1 VCTGL
6 GRINRGFEQYIAGL
20 AQQLRQQ
27 SSPHFRLEVWT
38 GGKWTMESVPSRHI
52 ANLHRNH
59 PLLRHK
65 RNAFLWEQRSFFAG
79 MLPALLR
86 TQPAAIYLGEYQLYC
101 YLYKLRTALRLSYS
115 LVLYTGGQAIPG
127 LFDAGRDFIHHVTDA
142 YLPQCAHLPAHRQ
155 WLLPHFMHDDFV
167 YDDAVI
173 AAIQQQAEGRKI
185 VLSVGLLDKATKQMD
200 LLIAAVQQLK
210 EPVYLILLG
219 EASADT
225 ESLRQQVAAA
235 NLHHQVLMQQVPH
248 QQLGNWYKAAD
259 VFVLC
264 SLKESFG
271 LAMVEA
277 LYHGLPVICRPF
289 TESKFVLQNQAC
301 FTEMHAADALAAAI
315 AQQLSKGTTAAQ
327 KAERT
332 NFVLQRYSWQALGPQ
347 YQQMLETIAGN
358 STLISGPHP
367 SKNS

>member
-1 VCTGL
+1 
-6 GRINRGFEQYIAGL
+6 
-20 AQQLRQQ
+20 
-27 SSPHFRLEVWT
+27 
-38 GGKWTMESVPSRHI
+38 
-52 ANLHRNH
+52 
-59 PLLRHK
+59 
-65 RNAFLWEQRSFFAG
+65 
-79 MLPALLR
+79 
-86 TQPAAIYLGEYQLYC
+86 
-101 YLYKLRTALRLSYS
+101 
-115 LVLYTGGQAIPG
+115 
-127 LFDAGRDFIHHVTDA
+127 
-142 YLPQCAHLPAHRQ
+142 
-155 WLLPHFMHDDFV
+155 
-167 YDDAVI
+167 
-173 AAIQQQAEGRKI
+173 
-185 VLSVGLLDKATKQMD
+185 LLDKATKQMD

-264 SLKESFG
+264 SPKESFG

-358 STLISGPHP
+358 STMIPGPHP
-367 SKNS
+367 SRNS